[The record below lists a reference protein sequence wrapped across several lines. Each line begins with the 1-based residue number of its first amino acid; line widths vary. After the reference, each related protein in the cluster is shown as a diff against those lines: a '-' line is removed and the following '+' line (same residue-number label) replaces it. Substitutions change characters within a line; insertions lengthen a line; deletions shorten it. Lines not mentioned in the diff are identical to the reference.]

1 MRVNWRVEVPQWL
14 IVTGMFVAAAIL
26 WQTIP
31 SRVPVHWDAS
41 GNVNGYGG
49 KFEALLL
56 MPIITIGIYLLL
68 LFIPRID
75 PGKANY
81 AQFASRYVVIR
92 YVVLLVMAA
101 IYVFTILAVKGVG
114 FDMTR
119 VIIGVEA
126 VMFIVLGNVLG
137 KVRPN
142 WFVGV
147 RTPWTLSSK
156 RSWVRTHRLA
166 GWLFA
171 LCGILLLALAIVG
184 IGATLIWVMLGLL
197 GVMVAVL
204 VVYSYI
210 EWRNDP
216 EKTPPSGT
224 LPG

>member
-1 MRVNWRVEVPQWL
+1 MRVNWRVEIPQWL
-14 IVTGMFVAAAIL
+14 IVAGMFVAAAIL
-26 WQTIP
+26 WPTIP

-81 AQFASRYVVIR
+81 AQFASMYVVIR

-101 IYVFTILAVKGVG
+101 IYVFTILAVKGAG

-119 VIIGVEA
+119 VIIGVIA

-171 LCGILLLALAIVG
+171 LCGIILLALAIVG
-184 IGATLIWVMLGLL
+184 IGAALIWVMLGLL

-204 VVYSYI
+204 VVYSYV

>member
-1 MRVNWRVEVPQWL
+1 MKIHWRVEFPQWL
-14 IVTGMFVAAAIL
+14 IIAGMFVAAAVL
-26 WQTIP
+26 WPTIP
-31 SRVPVHWDAS
+31 SRVPVHWDSS

-81 AQFASRYVVIR
+81 AQFSSAYIVARYVA
-92 YVVLLVMAA
+92 LGVMAA
-101 IYVFTILAVKGVG
+101 IYFLTVLAVKGVG
-114 FDMTR
+114 FDMMR
-119 VIIGVEA
+119 VIVGVEG
-126 VMFIVLGNVLG
+126 VMFVVLGNVLG

-171 LCGILLLALAIVG
+171 LSGILFLALAIIG
-184 IGATLIWVMLGLL
+184 IGAALIWVMLGIL
-197 GVMVAVL
+197 GVLVAVL